1 MKSLVVDDDFS
12 HRLLLQRFLVD
23 LGEVHIAVNG
33 SEAIEAVR
41 AALAEGQPYDVI
53 CLDILM
59 PGVDGHEAL
68 AEIRRLEA
76 AAHVAHP
83 RPAKVAM
90 TSALDGK
97 EHVLGAFREQADA
110 YLVKP
115 VRKERLLETV
125 RGWGLLGPQLQ
136 TGT

>member
-1 MKSLVVDDDFS
+1 MKSLVVDDDFT
-12 HRLLLQRFLVD
+12 HRLLLQRFLVG

-41 AALAEGQPYDVI
+41 AALAADQPYDVV

-59 PGVDGHEAL
+59 PGVDGHVAL
-68 AEIRRLEA
+68 AELRRLEKEYQL
-76 AAHVAHP
+76 P
-83 RPAKVAM
+83 RTRAAKVAM
-90 TSALDGK
+90 TSALDAK

-115 VRKERLLETV
+115 VRKEKLLETL
-125 RGWGLLGPQLQ
+125 RSWGLLGPQLQ

>member
-12 HRLLLQRFLVD
+12 NRLLLQRFLVG

-41 AALAEGQPYDVI
+41 AALAEHQPYDVI
-53 CLDILM
+53 CLDIVM
-59 PGVDGHEAL
+59 PGVDGHVAL

-76 AAHVAHP
+76 EHRVPQARA
-83 RPAKVAM
+83 AKVAM

-115 VRKERLLETV
+115 VRKDKLLETV